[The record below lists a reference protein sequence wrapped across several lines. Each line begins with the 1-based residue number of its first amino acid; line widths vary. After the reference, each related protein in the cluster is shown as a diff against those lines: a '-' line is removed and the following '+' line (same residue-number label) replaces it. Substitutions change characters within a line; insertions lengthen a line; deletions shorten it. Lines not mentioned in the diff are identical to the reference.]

1 VECLGLILEAELALD
16 QEGPELVGIRTIE
29 GVQFTDFGTGGGGVI
44 GPAGGVGEVVDG
56 NC

>member
-1 VECLGLILEAELALD
+1 MECLGLILEAELALD